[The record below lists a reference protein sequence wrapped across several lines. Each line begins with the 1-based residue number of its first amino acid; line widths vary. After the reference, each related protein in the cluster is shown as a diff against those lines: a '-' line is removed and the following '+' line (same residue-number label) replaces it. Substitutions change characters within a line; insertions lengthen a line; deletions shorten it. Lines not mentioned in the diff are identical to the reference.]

1 MATDRRFGVTGDYAI
16 KMPVKALAA
25 ANITLYG
32 AQTID
37 GVAVTTGDRVLVTGQ
52 TSAGDNGI

>member
-25 ANITLYG
+25 ANLTLYG
-32 AQTID
+32 AKTID
-37 GVAVTTGDRVLVTGQ
+37 SVRRHDRRPGARYRADQ
-52 TSAGDNGI
+52 RRG